1 MKIYLDYIFLENLV
15 VNTVIIIETIILTN
29 FSVSK
34 KKRIFIIFLDTFIS
48 TIMKIIPQLDNFL
61 IHIILSSLSLFIL
74 FKFKNIFEFI
84 KNLISYYLIYFI
96 YIGIIISF
104 SIIFNINLENIL
116 IKLALYIFSAS
127 ILNILVKDLWKMWKS
142 KIKISDLYYELKIND
157 VKIKSFIDTGN
168 TVKDPISLL
177 NVIFLNKNL
186 KNSLNLDV
194 NKKIAFNV
202 STVSGNDIKEG
213 YIVKNVKVIKDG
225 REIAKIPKIILCF
238 SLTSNTPEKYSA
250 IIGYD
255 TYLEN
260 ISGGVSY

>member
-84 KNLISYYLIYFI
+84 KNLISHYLIYFI

-127 ILNILVKDLWKMWKS
+127 ILNILIKDLC

-168 TVKDPISLL
+168 TVKDPISSL

>member
-34 KKRIFIIFLDTFIS
+34 KKRNLIIVLDTMVS
-48 TIMKIIPQLDNFL
+48 TIMNIIPQLDNFL
-61 IHIILSSLSLFIL
+61 IHIILSSISLFIL
-74 FKFKNIFEFI
+74 FRFKNIFEYA
-84 KNLISYYLIYFI
+84 KNIISYYLIYFI

-104 SIIFNINLENIL
+104 SIIFNINLENIFLKL
-116 IKLALYIFSAS
+116 ILYIFSAL
-127 ILNILVKDLWKMWKS
+127 ILNLLVKDLWKMWKS
-142 KIKISDLYYELKIND
+142 KIKIKDLYYELRIND

-177 NVIFLNKNL
+177 NVIFLNEDL
-186 KNSLNLDV
+186 KNSLDIDEN
-194 NKKIAFNV
+194 NKIEFNV
-202 STVSGNDIKEG
+202 LTVNGNDIKEG
-213 YIVKNVKVIKDG
+213 YIVKNVIVIKDG

-238 SLTSNTPEKYSA
+238 SLTGNTPEKYSA

>member
-142 KIKISDLYYELKIND
+142 SLFSFFSSIFYVEKI
-157 VKIKSFIDTGN
+157 V
-168 TVKDPISLL
+168 
-177 NVIFLNKNL
+177 
-186 KNSLNLDV
+186 
-194 NKKIAFNV
+194 
-202 STVSGNDIKEG
+202 DI
-213 YIVKNVKVIKDG
+213 
-225 REIAKIPKIILCF
+225 L
-238 SLTSNTPEKYSA
+238 
-250 IIGYD
+250 
-255 TYLEN
+255 
-260 ISGGVSY
+260 

>member
-1 MKIYLDYIFLENLV
+1 M
-15 VNTVIIIETIILTN
+15 
-29 FSVSK
+29 
-34 KKRIFIIFLDTFIS
+34 
-48 TIMKIIPQLDNFL
+48 
-61 IHIILSSLSLFIL
+61 
-74 FKFKNIFEFI
+74 
-84 KNLISYYLIYFI
+84 
-96 YIGIIISF
+96 
-104 SIIFNINLENIL
+104 
-116 IKLALYIFSAS
+116 
-127 ILNILVKDLWKMWKS
+127 
-142 KIKISDLYYELKIND
+142 YYELKIND

-168 TVKDPISLL
+168 TVKDPISSL